1 MGEVRSDV
9 DCEEIFKKNGY
20 RITLPRRLIVQLLK
34 QVAGH
39 PNAKEIYSRINKR
52 HPEIGLTTVYRT
64 LDLLVQL
71 RIINKFDFG
80 DGLARYELSSQCRQH
95 HHHIICTKCCQII
108 DYNNSSSDNESYIQK
123 LEDEISQKYKFDIAD
138 YEIQF
143 YGICDKCHHMAID
156 VDNEEESSFST
167 L

>member
-1 MGEVRSDV
+1 MGEVISDV

-39 PNAKEIYSRINKR
+39 PNAKELYLRINKK
-52 HPEIGLTTVYRT
+52 HPEIGLTTIYRT

-80 DGLARYELSSQCRQH
+80 DGLARYELSSLCRQH

-108 DYNNSSSDNESYIQK
+108 DYSDSLEKENYIEK
-123 LEDEISQKYKFDIAD
+123 LEEEISARYKFSISD

-143 YGICDKCHHMAID
+143 YGTCEKCNHMTVEASD
-156 VDNEEESSFST
+156 EQASSFST

>member
-1 MGEVRSDV
+1 MREVRSDI

-20 RITLPRRLIVQLLK
+20 RITLPRRLIVQLLNH
-34 QVAGH
+34 VAGH
-39 PNAKEIYSRINKR
+39 PNAKEIYLKINEK
-52 HPEIGLTTVYRT
+52 HPVIGLTTIYRT

-80 DGLARYELSSQCRQH
+80 DGLARYELSSLRRQH
-95 HHHIICTKCCQII
+95 HHHIICTKCFQII
-108 DYNNSSSDNESYIQK
+108 DYNVASGEKESYIQT
-123 LEDEISQKYKFDIAD
+123 LEDEISKKYKFEISN

-143 YGICDKCHHMAID
+143 YGTCEKCHHMPVND
-156 VDNEEESSFST
+156 ENEESSSFLT